1 MQLST
6 SRLPRGRLVPRGRR
20 RTGLLLVA
28 PTMAV
33 VLVFFVIPL
42 AIMIWM
48 SLENWPLL
56 GPHMFAGLANYRHAF
71 TDPLFL
77 HSLEFTSIYAVIVT
91 PMVFVCGYLLAML
104 VRRRRR
110 GTGFLRTVYFLP
122 VVIGMATAGY
132 MFILEFDPQLGV
144 YAKIF
149 GGLGITHGT
158 VGWLTTPASAL
169 LSISVMVTWKT
180 AGFGMLILMAA
191 MQGIPSD
198 VYEAAQVDGAGWLAR
213 ELRITVPLIR
223 RAIALVLIFTLV
235 GAYLAFDQFFVLTQG
250 GPEGATTTAIFFI
263 YQTGFDSFELGYA
276 AALSVIML
284 VILLFLTSAQLW
296 LLRDNTEL

>member
-1 MQLST
+1 MRTLA
-6 SRLPRGRLVPRGRR
+6 SRLLPRGRR
-20 RTGLLLVA
+20 RTGILLVT
-28 PTMAV
+28 PTMLV
-33 VLVFFVIPL
+33 VIAFFVIPL
-42 AIMIWM
+42 VIMIWM
-48 SLENWPLL
+48 SLESWPLL
-56 GPHMFAGLANYRHAF
+56 GTHSFAGLANYRHAF
-71 TDPLFL
+71 TDPQFL
-77 HSLEFTSIYAVIVT
+77 NSLEFTSLYAAIVT
-91 PMVFVCGYLLAML
+91 PMVFLCGYLLAAL
-104 VRRRRR
+104 VRRARR
-110 GTGFLRTVYFLP
+110 GAGVLRTIYFLP

-144 YAKIF
+144 YSEILN
-149 GGLGITHGT
+149 GLGITHNP
-158 VGWLTTPASAL
+158 VGWLTSPASAL

-191 MQGIPSD
+191 MQGIPAD

-223 RAIALVLIFTLV
+223 RAIALVLVFTLV

-250 GPEGATTTAIFFI
+250 GPEGATTTAIFYI
-263 YQTGFDSFELGYA
+263 YQTGFDSFQLGYA

-284 VILLFLTSAQLW
+284 VILLFMTSTQLF